1 MSFLTLQC
9 LILCT
14 RPLFWEPR
22 SPHFIR
28 EVAHFAILWWW
39 IFSGFCYALSVKKP
53 EYKSV
58 ELPIPSWTSHLS
70 IQLLAIPVCAK
81 KDLPWISLSS
91 RNLYFLTTRMSEEE
105 KIINKTW
112 KVCCIPYSFSSE
124 SSLNHRN
131 IVPFSFPT
139 SLSHSHFQQQHYT
152 HCFPKEGVYV
162 ITNFVSRAC
171 VIWNSDPSGTPCP

>member
-91 RNLYFLTTRMSEEE
+91 RNLYFLTIRMSEEE

-139 SLSHSHFQQQHYT
+139 SL
-152 HCFPKEGVYV
+152 FPYYSFSFDP
-162 ITNFVSRAC
+162 ITS
-171 VIWNSDPSGTPCP
+171 CPRYYIADC